1 MNKAK
6 PLLLGCVLV
15 ALLWA
20 ALIRVAAADDSGKD
34 VFEEQCAEC
43 HSVLKDKNKKGPSLF
58 GVVGR
63 KSGSIDGYAYSDAMR
78 SANLVWTPENL
89 DQYLTYPRKMVPG
102 TKMKYDG
109 LEARNE
115 RSALIQYLG
124 NIQ

>member
-1 MNKAK
+1 MKKAK
-6 PLLLGCVLV
+6 NLLQGCVLV
-15 ALLWA
+15 GLLWA

-63 KSGSIDGYAYSDAMR
+63 KSGSVDGYEYSDAMK

-109 LEARNE
+109 LDPKNQ
-115 RSALIQYLG
+115 RSALIQYLS

>member
-1 MNKAK
+1 MKKAK
-6 PLLLGCVLV
+6 NLLRGCVLV
-15 ALLWA
+15 GLLWA
-20 ALIRVAAADDSGKD
+20 ALIRVAPADDSGKD

-63 KSGSIDGYAYSDAMR
+63 KSGSVDGYEYSDAMK
-78 SANLVWTPENL
+78 SANLVWTQEDL

-109 LEARNE
+109 LEARNQ

-124 NIQ
+124 NIK